1 MLLSGYLC
9 TGYEETSLHI
19 GSFIVPD
26 GCYAGAGVSIVHYCC
41 ARCETAQACCTN
53 GCAKCHKS
61 HKTSHKPEKSCKDE
75 GCTATFYKVD
85 LVKYSCESPV
95 ITVPVIQLFCE
106 VLPDFQYSL
115 PTRELKEASYAVPPH
130 PDSSRQ
136 YLALYSVLII

>member
-1 MLLSGYLC
+1 MKKDRYECFYLAIFAPDMKRLRYILAVLLSL
-9 TGYEETSLHI
+9 T
-19 GSFIVPD
+19 VV
-26 GCYAGAGVSIVHYCC
+26 YAGAGVSIVHYCC

-106 VLPDFQYSL
+106 VLPDFQ
-115 PTRELKEASYAVPPH
+115 
-130 PDSSRQ
+130 
-136 YLALYSVLII
+136 

>member
-1 MLLSGYLC
+1 MQGQESLLS
-9 TGYEETSLHI
+9 I
-19 GSFIVPD
+19 IVVP
-26 GCYAGAGVSIVHYCC
+26 A
-41 ARCETAQACCTN
+41 ARQRKHVAPMAVPN
-53 GCAKCHKS
+53 AINLIKLLINRKNLAK
-61 HKTSHKPEKSCKDE
+61 T
-75 GCTATFYKVD
+75 KVVR
-85 LVKYSCESPV
+85 LLSCESPV

>member
-1 MLLSGYLC
+1 MKRLRYILITML
-9 TGYEETSLHI
+9 SLLI
-19 GSFIVPD
+19 I
-26 GCYAGAGVSIVHYCC
+26 YAGVGVSVVHYCC
-41 ARCETAQACCTN
+41 AGCETAQTCCTS
-53 GCAKCHKS
+53 GCPKCNKAHHQS
-61 HKTSHKPEKSCKDE
+61 DKSCKDE